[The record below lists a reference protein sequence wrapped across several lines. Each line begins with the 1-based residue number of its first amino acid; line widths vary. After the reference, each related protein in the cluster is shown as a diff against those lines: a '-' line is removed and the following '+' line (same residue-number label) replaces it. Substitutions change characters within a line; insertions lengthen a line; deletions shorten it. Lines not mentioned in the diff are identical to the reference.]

1 MVHTL
6 LSHLPILFTSEG
18 QSFFPHPISVI
29 NRDNADLVCYLDDAP
44 DMHFRDH
51 LCSVEEHQQRV
62 QGKGDILQGWVV
74 LKGLRCIHTHRNDTD
89 YGTGPQ
95 ERMNPL
101 RTKNTICFREWNI
114 LMVSVL
120 HIFLTEQVHSQ
131 LSLLYLIYPLKN
143 EYAYLKCGH
152 ICTFMVHFTTF

>member
-1 MVHTL
+1 
-6 LSHLPILFTSEG
+6 
-18 QSFFPHPISVI
+18 
-29 NRDNADLVCYLDDAP
+29 
-44 DMHFRDH
+44 MHFGDH

-152 ICTFMVHFTTF
+152 ICTFMVHFTTFWKGTTLMNASIPFFWECTVCCDLCAISFLMPNKYSVKF